1 MKVYAEFGRNRIRC
15 QIDKHS
21 IEIKISADFF
31 KKIKGKESYQMFF
44 DRQTNGKI
52 KDFIFFHRNKLPFIT
67 KVKYMF
73 GRNTV
78 VVGLDEHVSQ
88 LMTIELI
95 HAYVTLAFDA
105 REVFI
110 LKGSEKAKL
119 SDLRALEQLKASRIN
134 NGRNDEKILISE
146 LS

>member
-1 MKVYAEFGRNRIRC
+1 MNVFAEFGRSRIRC

-44 DRQTNGKI
+44 DRQTNRKI
-52 KDFIFFHRNKLPFIT
+52 KDFIFFHRNKLPFVT
-67 KVKYMF
+67 KLKYMF

-78 VVGLDEHVSQ
+78 VVVLDDYVSQ

-110 LKGSEKAKL
+110 LKGSEKARH
-119 SDLRALEQLKASRIN
+119 SDLRALEQLKPGRIN
-134 NGRNDEKILISE
+134 NGRNDETILISQ
-146 LS
+146 LN